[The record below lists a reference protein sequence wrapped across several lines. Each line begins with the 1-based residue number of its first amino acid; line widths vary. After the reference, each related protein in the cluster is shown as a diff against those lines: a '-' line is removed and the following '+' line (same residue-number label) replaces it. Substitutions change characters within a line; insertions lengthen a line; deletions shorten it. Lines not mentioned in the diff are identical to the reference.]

1 MQLLCVLLLAWAR
14 ARAPVAITDGPMADR
29 SRPAALEKVGVS
41 QVSMHH
47 AEKAD
52 GGATGVVIPNVNAN
66 HRVDYA
72 LTTVGSSSQQHLPRH
87 ARGRV
92 RSHGTNVTN
101 RMPAGVTAMS
111 ARNCSMVPRSFHG
124 VCGTN
129 KTTDVPLRPSSAE
142 CVPYDRTVA
151 SLAMCALRCV
161 ACGGCRFATFS
172 QAARDCSLYET
183 CDIRQMRRALDYR
196 TLDTA
201 GVVASVFERSPWAT
215 PHAPSK
221 PQKEGG
227 KAHTVLTCNRN
238 ASVGSAP
245 EAIVAALGIDA
256 AQLHDT
262 PGLQEWHDQCNE
274 PQIRWLAAHNT
285 SIAELAQRLPPWR
298 REPSTRSAI
307 AAALFSRVT
316 SCFGLSTIA
325 EHMLAQ
331 PHLCGHLSRGAGRYK
346 QARFTQPAVMRAAT
360 ASLLLSYEFLRIVP
374 PFPSLSALYRVEDAG
389 DGWGL
394 WFEESSRCLSP
405 GEAAPA
411 AFPYDLRHCKSRL
424 LVPGQ
429 VLTLTVMQT
438 FSAHISIWNWWN
450 PQRLRWK
457 VLPPCGNEFV
467 QGAMPIKP
475 DINDWAWGEWD
486 GYPPGSYAA
495 ESYSPKMVDSEAM
508 LLPGSQLEV
517 EEITQDHY
525 GTTVYARQRPCVR
538 VRPEAAAARV
548 HCVPSTR
555 VVVTGRRHAHAA

>member
-1 MQLLCVLLLAWAR
+1 MLKLPYVLNLLCATAAEFDHIQREGGRGGLGGSTERKATVAQHNTSRRRSLLPSIASDSTASRFLAL
-14 ARAPVAITDGPMADR
+14 
-29 SRPAALEKVGVS
+29 S
-41 QVSMHH
+41 
-47 AEKAD
+47 
-52 GGATGVVIPNVNAN
+52 
-66 HRVDYA
+66 
-72 LTTVGSSSQQHLPRH
+72 
-87 ARGRV
+87 
-92 RSHGTNVTN
+92 
-101 RMPAGVTAMS
+101 MS

-129 KTTDVPLRPSSAE
+129 KTTDVPLRLSSAA
-142 CVPYDRTVA
+142 CVPYDRTFA
-151 SLAMCALRCV
+151 SLAMCAHRCV

-172 QAARDCSLYET
+172 QRARDCSLYEA
-183 CDIRQMRRALDYR
+183 CDIRQMPRALDYR
-196 TLDTA
+196 TVDTA
-201 GVVASVFERSPWAT
+201 GVVASVFESPPWAA
-215 PHAPSK
+215 PHVLQASRRRM
-221 PQKEGG
+221 QEGG
-227 KAHTVLTCNRN
+227 EGSQFIQTRGRKAQKFRVQQAHSTVLKCNRN

-245 EAIVAALGIDA
+245 EAIMAAMDIDTA
-256 AQLHDT
+256 RLHDT

-274 PQIRWLAAHNT
+274 PQIRWLTAHNT

-298 REPSTRSAI
+298 REPSTRTAI
-307 AAALFSRVT
+307 AASLFSRVT

-346 QARFTQPAVMRAAT
+346 QATFNRPAVMRAAT
-360 ASLLLSYEFLRIVP
+360 ASLLLSYEFLRIVQ

-405 GEAAPA
+405 QEAAPA

-438 FSAHISIWNWWN
+438 FSARISIWNWWN
-450 PQRLRWK
+450 PHKLRWK

-495 ESYSPKMVDSEAM
+495 ESYSPKMVDSEAI

-525 GTTVYARQRPCVR
+525 GTTVYARQRSCALVR
-538 VRPEAAAARV
+538 SESAGAAVRAQCLP
-548 HCVPSTR
+548 
-555 VVVTGRRHAHAA
+555 

>member
-1 MQLLCVLLLAWAR
+1 MWWLLAFAQ
-14 ARAPVAITDGPMADR
+14 AHPSP
-29 SRPAALEKVGVS
+29 
-41 QVSMHH
+41 Q
-47 AEKAD
+47 
-52 GGATGVVIPNVNAN
+52 
-66 HRVDYA
+66 
-72 LTTVGSSSQQHLPRH
+72 
-87 ARGRV
+87 
-92 RSHGTNVTN
+92 
-101 RMPAGVTAMS
+101 

-172 QAARDCSLYET
+172 QAARDCSLYEA
-183 CDIRQMRRALDYR
+183 CDIWQMRKALDYR

-201 GVVASVFERSPWAT
+201 GVVASVFESPPWAT
-215 PHAPSK
+215 PHALSNR
-221 PQKEGG
+221 ERNGG
-227 KAHTVLTCNRN
+227 RVPEVIRARTQGRLALLTCNRN

-256 AQLHDT
+256 ARLHDT
-262 PGLQEWHDQCNE
+262 PGLQEWHDQCNK

-298 REPSTRSAI
+298 GESSTRSAI

-331 PHLCGHLSRGAGRYK
+331 PHLCGHLRRHK
-346 QARFTQPAVMRAAT
+346 QATFTQPAVMRAAT

-374 PFPSLSALYRVEDAG
+374 PFPSVGALYRVEDAA

-394 WFEESSRCLSP
+394 WFEESSGCLSP
-405 GEAAPA
+405 REAAPD

-438 FSAHISIWNWWN
+438 FSAQISIWNWWN

-495 ESYSPKMVDSEAM
+495 ESYSPKMVDSEA
-508 LLPGSQLEV
+508 LHPVPHTRWPRILPQRQLK
-517 EEITQDHY
+517 
-525 GTTVYARQRPCVR
+525 A
-538 VRPEAAAARV
+538 
-548 HCVPSTR
+548 
-555 VVVTGRRHAHAA
+555 